1 MPAVGQASLHASHS
15 PSITA
20 ISEPYELPRGQRLRW
35 QEATRVAE
43 PVAQTMRPRR
53 MSYEIHGNTISH
65 LHMHLFPR
73 FDGDPFE
80 GGPIDA

>member
-20 ISEPYELPRGQRLRW
+20 ISEPYELPRAQRLRW
-35 QEATRVAE
+35 EEATRVTE